1 MDMRGRYLSNN
12 NNIIYYNNYPYN
24 TSFSSTTNNYN
35 YQNNDTNNYAVTSLK
50 KSIRNNHQAQPSS
63 YNNNYNY
70 NSNNIINNNNS
81 NDSSFNSKN
90 SNIIYQKNTFQNKSY
105 YNFPTNDL
113 LNFDTNS
120 LCSNNCFES
129 NSLNSFSVQDLN
141 TKYNKKI
148 FSSSQITKNDK
159 ENKENLNIIYK
170 KRIENAKP
178 YEEIILPEIDLEMQ
192 SLQITKPIIIKGNEN
207 STLIIKEGPI
217 NINLDSF
224 SNNSKNNIVK
234 ICQLRIIYYDT
245 KSQSNKKITTLFK
258 LYPRSLLQMEDCDL
272 VYKIK
277 NESHVMVPNFAGGK
291 SNKKSVAFLLLS
303 NKKNTN
309 YSLLPTTLNIK
320 NTRISNFYQSI
331 RSGLNC
337 VINVNKSAFMQNYGK
352 AIVMINP
359 INIKINESFFQYNCD
374 NVIHAKF
381 IDDCLYNEQRQI
393 YIYNNEFDSALGNDI
408 CIEGIK
414 NLQLNLNL
422 IINKNNFCNNS
433 NDGVLI
439 FDLFYNNFEI
449 INNTFT
455 KNKSNG
461 LNIQK
466 TFYSPN
472 KKFNPIKI
480 KNNQFI
486 ENKGFGLFINDCLV
500 EVNSNKF
507 TINRQSG
514 MCLCNLNIDD
524 TKKNIDGNNQFSNIN
539 TGNIY
544 KKYSFIFNN
553 SFTENG
559 ENGLYINNYPY
570 LVEIQESVFSSNCKN
585 GITVNFDNSIN
596 NFISKFH
603 EFKNCNILKCYELA
617 NIILKKCV
625 IEKNLKNGIE
635 MNGCLI
641 YSEES
646 FIMDNID
653 YAISITKKEYQFCFR
668 ENTSDSKKNVINGR
682 YGGEWG
688 EIKKEKGIL
697 CGLSCISNGKEDYK
711 KKVYL
716 ENKVHS
722 YIDNRDQNNI
732 INNNKN
738 VTDNSNKYLNEEMEI
753 EDKGGCTI
761 I

>member
-1 MDMRGRYLSNN
+1 MDMHGRYITN
-12 NNIIYYNNYPYN
+12 NNIIYYNNNYPYN
-24 TSFSSTTNNYN
+24 TSFNSTSNSFNYQNSSANNYN
-35 YQNNDTNNYAVTSLK
+35 TPSLK
-50 KSIRNNHQAQPSS
+50 KVTRNSHQIQPPS
-63 YNNNYNY
+63 YNTNYNY
-70 NSNNIINNNNS
+70 NIINNNKNYIIS
-81 NDSSFNSKN
+81 RND
-90 SNIIYQKNTFQNKSY
+90 NIRYQKNTFQNESDYKLPS
-105 YNFPTNDL
+105 NDS
-113 LNFDTNS
+113 LNFDNSS
-120 LCSNNCFES
+120 LCSNSFFEN

-141 TKYNKKI
+141 KIYINKKT
-148 FSSSQITKNDK
+148 SSSNQTIKNVDK
-159 ENKENLNIIYK
+159 ENINLTYK
-170 KRIENAKP
+170 KKIENAKP
-178 YEEIILPEIDLEMQ
+178 FEEIILPAIDLEMQ
-192 SLQITKPIIIKGNEN
+192 SLQITKPIIIKGQSNTN
-207 STLIIKEGPI
+207 LIIKEGPI
-217 NINLDSF
+217 HINLDSF

-245 KSQSNKKITTLFK
+245 KSQNNKKITTLFK
-258 LYPRSLLQMEDCDL
+258 LYPHTSLQMEDCDL
-272 VYKIK
+272 VYKIENKSNVALPNLMSGK
-277 NESHVMVPNFAGGK
+277 N
-291 SNKKSVAFLLLS
+291 NKKSVSFLLLS
-303 NKKNTN
+303 NKKNN
-309 YSLLPTTLNIK
+309 NSSLIPTTLNIT
-320 NTRISNFYQSI
+320 NTRISNFYQSV

-337 VINVNKSAFMQNYGK
+337 VINVNKSAFIQNYGK

-359 INIKINESFFQYNCD
+359 ISIKINESFFQYNCD
-374 NVIHAKF
+374 NVIHTKF
-381 IDDCLYNEQRQI
+381 IDDCLYDEQRQI
-393 YIYNNEFDSALGNDI
+393 YIYNNEFNSAMGNNI

-414 NLQLNLNL
+414 NPQLNLDL
-422 IINKNNFCNNS
+422 TINKNNFCNNN

-449 INNTFT
+449 INNIFN

-466 TFYSPN
+466 TFCSPN

-480 KNNQFI
+480 KNNQFT
-486 ENKGFGLFINDCLV
+486 ENKGFGLFINDCLI
-500 EVNSNKF
+500 EAISNKYSV
-507 TINRQSG
+507 NRQSG
-514 MCLCNLNIDD
+514 MCLCNLIIDD
-524 TKKNIDGNNQFSNIN
+524 SKKNINEVKQLTNKNNE
-539 TGNIY
+539 NIY
-544 KKYSFIFNN
+544 QNYSVIFNN

-585 GITVNFDNSIN
+585 GITVNIDNSIN

-603 EFKNCNILKCYELA
+603 EFKNCNIVRCYELA
-617 NIILKKCV
+617 NIILKKVV

-697 CGLSCISNGKEDYK
+697 CGLSCISNVKEDYK

-716 ENKVHS
+716 ENKVHRH
-722 YIDNRDQNNI
+722 IDNKNQSNI
-732 INNNKN
+732 NNKN
-738 VTDNSNKYLNEEMEI
+738 VNDNNNNYLNKDEENEG
-753 EDKGGCTI
+753 EGGCYI